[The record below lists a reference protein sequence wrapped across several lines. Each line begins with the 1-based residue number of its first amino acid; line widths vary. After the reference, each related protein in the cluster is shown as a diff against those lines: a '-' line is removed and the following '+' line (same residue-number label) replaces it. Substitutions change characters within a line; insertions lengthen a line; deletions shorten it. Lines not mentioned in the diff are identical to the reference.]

1 MITEDFLH
9 YIWNFKLFKTLD
21 LKTFNNETIQILKSG
36 QHNTDAGPDFFNAQI
51 KIGNTTWAGNVEI
64 HIKSSDWDK
73 HHHETDTAYDNVIL
87 HVVYEN
93 DKNINNSKG
102 LTIPTLELKSIIDER
117 LIDNYQKLLSNKNW
131 IPCSSQLKQV
141 DSFIVNN
148 WLQRLIIERLE
159 RKSFEIKSTLELNR
173 NDWEETFYQQ
183 LFKYF
188 GLKVNAEPFLLL
200 AKNTPL
206 KIIEKHHTLNAIEA
220 ILFGQA
226 GFLNENFE
234 GDYCKRLKT
243 EFQFL
248 KSKFSLSPLENSI
261 WKFLRLRPANF
272 PTIRIAQLANL
283 LNNEPRLF
291 AKILSLNTISEFRNL
306 FKVQASN
313 YWSEHYQF
321 GKKSSKKSIKKTG
334 VVLIDTL
341 IINVVVPFLFVYG
354 ESINDENLKNKAL
367 TLLQELKSES
377 NIIINNFEQEGV
389 VVKNALESQS
399 LIELKTNYCNQK
411 KCLNCSIGNNL
422 IKSIKNDF

>member
-1 MITEDFLH
+1 MISEDFLH

-21 LKTFNNETIQILKSG
+21 LKSSNNEIIQILKSG

-51 KIGNTTWAGNVEI
+51 KIDNTTWAGNVEI
-64 HIKSSDWDK
+64 HIKSSDWNK
-73 HHHETDTAYDNVIL
+73 HQHEKNTAYNNVIL
-87 HVVYEN
+87 HVVYKN
-93 DKNINNSKG
+93 DKIINNSKG
-102 LTIPTLELKSIIDER
+102 LPIPTLELKNIIDER

-141 DSFIVNN
+141 DSFIINN

-159 RKSFEIKSTLELNR
+159 RKSIDIKSTLELNR
-173 NDWEETFYQQ
+173 NDWEESFYQQ

-206 KIIEKHHTLNAIEA
+206 KIIEKHHTINSIEA
-220 ILFGQA
+220 VLFGQA
-226 GFLNENFE
+226 GFLNEDLE
-234 GDYCKRLKT
+234 DDYYKILKK
-243 EFQFL
+243 EFHFL
-248 KSKFSLSPLENSI
+248 KSKFSLLPLENTI

-272 PTIRIAQLANL
+272 PTIRISQLADL

-291 AKILSLNTISEFRNL
+291 SKIVSINTTEEFRNL
-306 FKVQASN
+306 FKVQASV
-313 YWSEHYQF
+313 YWSGHYQF
-321 GKKSSKKSIKKTG
+321 GKKSTKKSTKKTG
-334 VVLIDTL
+334 TVLINAL

-354 ESINDENLKNKAL
+354 ESINDENLKAKAL
-367 TLLQELKSES
+367 TLLQELKLES
-377 NIIINNFEQEGV
+377 NIIIDNFEQEGV
-389 VVKNALESQS
+389 VVKNALESQA
-399 LIELKTNYCNQK
+399 LIELKTNYCSQK

>member
-9 YIWNFKLFKTLD
+9 YIWNFKLFNTLD
-21 LKTFNNETIQILKSG
+21 LKTSINETIQILKSG

-51 KIGNTTWAGNVEI
+51 KIDNTTWAGNVEI
-64 HIKSSDWDK
+64 HVKSSDWDK
-73 HHHETDTAYDNVIL
+73 HHHEKDVAYDNVIL
-87 HVVYEN
+87 HVVYVN

-102 LTIPTLELKSIIDER
+102 LTIPTLELKSIIDKR
-117 LIDNYQKLLSNKNW
+117 LIDNYQKLLANKNW
-131 IPCSSQLKQV
+131 IPCSLQLKQV

-148 WLQRLIIERLE
+148 WLQRLIVERLE
-159 RKSFEIKSTLELNR
+159 RKSIEIKSTLELNR

-206 KIIEKHHTLNAIEA
+206 KIIEKHHTLNSIEA
-220 ILFGQA
+220 VLFGQA
-226 GFLNENFE
+226 GFLNEAIDD
-234 GDYCKRLKT
+234 DYYKALKK
-243 EFQFL
+243 EYQFL
-248 KSKFSLSPLENSI
+248 KTKFSLIPLENTI

-272 PTIRIAQLANL
+272 PTIRISQLASL

-291 AKILSLNTISEFRNL
+291 ARIISLNTIQEFHNL
-306 FKVQASN
+306 FKVQASD

-321 GKKSSKKSIKKTG
+321 CKKATKITTKKTG
-334 VVLIDTL
+334 AILIDAL

-354 ESINDENLKNKAL
+354 ESVNDENLKAKAL
-367 TLLQELKSES
+367 TILQELKSES
-377 NIIINNFEQEGV
+377 NTIIDNFELEEIV
-389 VVKNALESQS
+389 AKNALDSQA
-399 LIELKTNYCNQK
+399 LIELKTNYCSQK

-422 IKSIKNDF
+422 IKSIKK